1 MPALRGASRRGPA
14 GSGLHRR
21 APRRWSHLRAR
32 GEASQRGTAGSGRHR
47 RAPRRWSH
55 LRLPERRRRQRN
67 LPHIEGV
74 ALLLR
79 LGLQIENELI
89 RPSPSNLPG
98 RKENQRRRKAVHEL
112 QCLHCAGRHEEG
124 LQARGCI
131 EERRE
136 DGLTCG
142 FPRLRYLLCV
152 HNFDTCCS

>member
-1 MPALRGASRRGPA
+1 MQRRRKA
-14 GSGLHRR
+14 VHELHRLHC
-21 APRRWSHLRAR
+21 ARRHKEGLRAR
-32 GEASQRGTAGSGRHR
+32 GGIE
-47 RAPRRWSH
+47 
-55 LRLPERRRRQRN
+55 ERRVDGLTCDFPRGGGGNRN